1 MQRHGA
7 SVQISAQHREAR
19 IVHGEVEPA
28 ADPEG
33 GIRGA
38 GGVIAGAQGDIA
50 DRAAAEALVDLAVST
65 HGRIDVLV
73 NAWSGLAK
81 RKMFGGVGYVIEG
94 NMAFGIW
101 KHSLVVRCGP
111 ERQAEC
117 LRERHTSRFDIT
129 GRPMKGWLLV
139 GSTATA

>member
-1 MQRHGA
+1 MA
-7 SVQISAQHREAR
+7 YD
-19 IVHGEVEPA
+19 A
-28 ADPEG
+28 ALE
-33 GIRGA
+33 
-38 GGVIAGAQGDIA
+38 Q
-50 DRAAAEALVDLAVST
+50 
-65 HGRIDVLV
+65 RIDVLV

-139 GSTATA
+139 DPAGFAGEPALRRWLSLGYAYAGTLPPKVSNEFVPSEGEPAVSAGNMSTAKSDHGKESR